1 MKRTLDE
8 YLEVFV
14 DAAAQH
20 YEATLEG
27 NWRKT
32 NRCAR
37 KVDTAFRHII
47 EFGNEGRES
56 LLALTDNANL
66 AVAKMAAVYSLKYGT
81 QQALATLRRIS
92 QEPGIMGF
100 GAQQAILRWEEGAW
114 QLE

>member
-14 DAAAQH
+14 DATAQH

-32 NRCAR
+32 NCYAR
-37 KVDTAFRHII
+37 EFDTAFRHII
-47 EFGNEGRES
+47 EFGNAGRES
-56 LLALTDNANL
+56 LPALTENANP
-66 AVAKMAAVYSLKYGT
+66 AVAEMAAVYSMKYGT

-92 QEPGIMGF
+92 QEPGILGF